1 MAVRSAWSLALAL
14 LAVIVL
20 LGVPRRAQACSCI
33 APRQERVHLPSDGA
47 VGVPVDV
54 TLRVFLGAYS
64 PALRAR
70 LATEY
75 QLRDASGA
83 LVPLDATVVATR
95 LDLRPRRRL
104 RPSET
109 YTLEHVFAFGRD
121 GTRLTDT
128 ERLGASPGSTR
139 GAFYPVVRF
148 TTASGRAPARAPSVH
163 VDRASL
169 SFRQG
174 GGDCGPGAAIAVEV
188 SVAGAGPLDLLELR
202 VRGLGVAS
210 TQPVGASTLYAGDLL
225 CSPDPVTLPAGPSVT
240 YEIALVD
247 ARGHELV
254 VSPAST
260 VSGGPFRRRA
270 GRTLAQLA
278 VPAGWPATIIP
289 TPAAA
294 AGSGP
299 PGCEHGL
306 EETARVELVAA
317 GAPSAYADRPTLA
330 FDGTSIWSLYVA
342 DPRDAAARTV
352 RAFSLPASSSPMLHA
367 LHATTLAGWPEAM
380 VTAGSRALVLA
391 RRYEEG
397 GACHATL
404 AGLELTSP
412 GALRT
417 AWETPFDASAGRYR
431 MALGGDELAIVYG
444 RRPEGQ
450 YSESLSFVFV
460 DVRDGHETGAALHT
474 AHGLDTNAE
483 GAGLAYVG
491 RAPTGG
497 FVVVWPS
504 GSGLVGRG
512 PLRAASV
519 SSRGLGTIVDLPIES
534 YSPPDLVSAGDRA
547 GLATATRDGRV
558 ELSTL
563 APDGTLVRGPIVLSR
578 GVGGHDNRVPRLAWD
593 GRRFAVLWETHPETG
608 VHVVSATCSQGTTIV
623 VRPSLA
629 IAAAVSSISPAGVS
643 ALGITA
649 RTP

>member
-1 MAVRSAWSLALAL
+1 
-14 LAVIVL
+14 
-20 LGVPRRAQACSCI
+20 
-33 APRQERVHLPSDGA
+33 
-47 VGVPVDV
+47 
-54 TLRVFLGAYS
+54 
-64 PALRAR
+64 
-70 LATEY
+70 
-75 QLRDASGA
+75 
-83 LVPLDATVVATR
+83 
-95 LDLRPRRRL
+95 
-104 RPSET
+104 
-109 YTLEHVFAFGRD
+109 
-121 GTRLTDT
+121 
-128 ERLGASPGSTR
+128 
-139 GAFYPVVRF
+139 
-148 TTASGRAPARAPSVH
+148 
-163 VDRASL
+163 
-169 SFRQG
+169 
-174 GGDCGPGAAIAVEV
+174 
-188 SVAGAGPLDLLELR
+188 
-202 VRGLGVAS
+202 
-210 TQPVGASTLYAGDLL
+210 
-225 CSPDPVTLPAGPSVT
+225 
-240 YEIALVD
+240 
-247 ARGHELV
+247 
-254 VSPAST
+254 
-260 VSGGPFRRRA
+260 
-270 GRTLAQLA
+270 
-278 VPAGWPATIIP
+278 
-289 TPAAA
+289 
-294 AGSGP
+294 
-299 PGCEHGL
+299 
-306 EETARVELVAA
+306 
-317 GAPSAYADRPTLA
+317 
-330 FDGTSIWSLYVA
+330 
-342 DPRDAAARTV
+342 
-352 RAFSLPASSSPMLHA
+352 MLHA

-608 VHVVSATCSQGTTIV
+608 VHVVSATCFQGTTIV